1 MKFKTYYTNLP
12 DNKLKTYG
20 GAYGVHDTELLACRD
35 RTIKKFTSI
44 NSAKI
49 SAAESIKKKF
59 IETYPTWM
67 FEPFDFQNTELLTEA
82 CFTQG
87 TTESFAQFYIR
98 YKDYRLRI
106 AKGEYFYHQMMKSLR
121 YEGNFAWLEDE
132 PIQSGDVVLISLPF
146 SDTGDAYVGIDNIL
160 DQCDELGVPVMLD
173 LAYVNLTIGKY
184 LNYKIDFARPCIEY
198 VVSSLSKVFPV
209 ENMRIGIRL
218 QKTKA
223 EDQLYVINEENYN
236 YINLLSAYVGT
247 AMMEEFPADWVVN
260 KYRSKQLEMC
270 EKLGLGLS
278 PCVPFG
284 IDFADRYPQYNRG
297 RDSNRLCF
305 SRLWDGRADIEGLVE

>member
-1 MKFKTYYTNLP
+1 LKTKVYYTNLP
-12 DNKLKTYG
+12 DNKSKIYG
-20 GAYGVHDTELLACRD
+20 GAYGIHNQLLVNHRD
-35 RTIKKFTSI
+35 RSIKKFTSL
-44 NSAKI
+44 NSAKM
-49 SAAESIKKKF
+49 SAAENIKRQF
-59 IETYPTWM
+59 IETYPSWM
-67 FEPFDFQNTELLTEA
+67 FKPFNFDNTDLLTEA

-98 YKDYRLRI
+98 YRNKRLRI
-106 AKGEYFYHQMMKSLR
+106 ARGEYFYHQMMKGLR

-132 PIQSGDVVLISLPF
+132 PIQAGDVVLISLPF
-146 SDTGDAYVGIDNIL
+146 ADSGTYYVGIDSIL
-160 DQCDELGVPVMLD
+160 DQCDYLGVPVMLD
-173 LAYVNLTIGKY
+173 LAYLNLTVGKY
-184 LNYKIDFARPCIEY
+184 LNYKIDFSGPCIEY

-218 QKTKA
+218 QKIKA

-236 YINLLSAYVGT
+236 YINLMSAYVGT
-247 AMMEEFPADWVVN
+247 AMMEEFSADWVVN

-270 EKLGLGLS
+270 DKLGLGLS

-284 IDFADRYPQYNRG
+284 IDYADRYPEYNRG

-305 SRLWDGRADIEGLVE
+305 SRVWDGRADLEGLSD

>member
-146 SDTGDAYVGIDNIL
+146 ADTGDYYIGIDNIL
-160 DQCDELGVPVMLD
+160 DQCDQLGVPVMLD